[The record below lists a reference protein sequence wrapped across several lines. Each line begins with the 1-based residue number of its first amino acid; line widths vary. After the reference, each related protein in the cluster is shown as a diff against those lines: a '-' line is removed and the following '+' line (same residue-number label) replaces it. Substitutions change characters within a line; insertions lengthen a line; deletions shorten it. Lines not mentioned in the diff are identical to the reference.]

1 MVEYIKREDAIK
13 AFDNVDANVI
23 QDYDDDNGIGFS
35 YRCVRNTLK
44 DVPAADVAPVIHG
57 TWVEGSFAWDET
69 CGICGYHE
77 FTCSEC
83 GFDTTDKYGLSRYCP
98 DCGARM
104 KRGKQPR
111 NE

>member
-1 MVEYIKREDAIK
+1 MVEYIDRAKLMDDLRQLPEDCAQMVMQTIL
-13 AFDNVDANVI
+13 D
-23 QDYDDDNGIGFS
+23 Q
-35 YRCVRNTLK
+35 
-44 DVPAADVAPVIHG
+44 PVKNLTPVVYG